1 VTFFLCEPSPRF
13 LVDRDDWH
21 DWWRQFRAGL
31 KKGPSS
37 DPMLSFVSGRSVEPA
52 ATHPKIAG
60 LTDVG
65 GMSSGVTLASFD
77 KEAFCSYGLEQSAN
91 AAMSEEEAA
100 TYRAA
105 LDELIRERSRR
116 LAGVKI
122 AYWYAGNVPKEFDP
136 LSLLEDPPDIEAD
149 EANAQ
154 HRAGRLLDAIRTGG
168 REDLL
173 HSHYRYYALT
183 LSANASRV
191 MVRDWIEEAFEELAS
206 NIDAWFD
213 GLSIVR
219 RDGKGPAPRP
229 KFLAVLGAIARD
241 LADVPAPI
249 QAKLWR
255 VAVRREAIPE
265 VVMAQALARV
275 RSDIVDPDA
284 VPNHA
289 RMGLLKAYRI
299 RKGDIHMQ
307 SKLNDKHPEP
317 AYHCGRLMAVLADI
331 QYAALGDVGA
341 NVVQRYYAAASA
353 TPALVFGRL
362 MRTAQFHLDKV
373 RGDKG
378 PGLAVW
384 YDDKLACI
392 WSQIRDRV
400 PATLSLEEQTL
411 FALGYYQQK
420 AANRGGGN
428 SGVNAAA
435 AIPSE

>member
-1 VTFFLCEPSPRF
+1 
-13 LVDRDDWH
+13 
-21 DWWRQFRAGL
+21 
-31 KKGPSS
+31 
-37 DPMLSFVSGRSVEPA
+37 MLSFVSGRSVEPA

-122 AYWYAGNVPKEFDP
+122 VHWYAGNATHRLEVPEEFDP
-136 LSLLEDPPDIEAD
+136 LALLEDPQDAQDTEAD

-173 HSHYRYYALT
+173 DRHYRYYALT

-191 MVRDWIEEAFEELAS
+191 MVRDWMEGAFEELAS
-206 NIDAWFD
+206 HIDAWFD
-213 GLSIVR
+213 DLWIVR
-219 RDGKGPAPRP
+219 RDGKGSAPRP

-255 VAVRREAIPE
+255 VAVRREPIPE
-265 VVMAQALARV
+265 AVMAQALARV

-299 RKGDIHMQ
+299 RKGDKYM
-307 SKLNDKHPEP
+307 KPNLNEEHPEP

-353 TPALVFGRL
+353 TPALVLGRL

-373 RGDKG
+373 RGEKG
-378 PGLAVW
+378 AGLAAW
-384 YDDKLACI
+384 FDDKLACI
-392 WSQIRDRV
+392 WAQIRDWV
-400 PATLSLEEQTL
+400 PATLTLEEQTL
-411 FALGYYQQK
+411 FALGFYHQK
-420 AANRGGGN
+420 AARKEAGN
-428 SGVNAAA
+428 SNSNDSAAS
-435 AIPSE
+435 PSD